1 MSVVRTTELTG
12 GDRAAARRLTAS
24 LRDLMRAAA
33 RADVR
38 ERVWNAV
45 ADGVDELTARL
56 GPPAR
61 AGGVRPA
68 LDAAADARARQEVLP
83 AGAYHAF
90 AVPLDLTFAPDGR
103 SARGEWTGDVLLEG
117 PLGLVHG
124 GIVAWAFD
132 VVFGC
137 LVQVQG
143 QGALTRSL
151 DVRYRRPTPLGV
163 PLVLEAEVVESS
175 DRTTSVIGALSHD
188 GTVTARAKG
197 DFVVPAR

>member
-12 GDRAAARRLTAS
+12 GDRVAVRRLTAS
-24 LRDLMRAAA
+24 LRDLLRAAA

-38 ERVWNAV
+38 EQVWHAV

-56 GPPAR
+56 GPPVR
-61 AGGVRPA
+61 ASGVRPA
-68 LDAAADARARQEVLP
+68 LDAASEARSRQATLP
-83 AGAYHAF
+83 TGDYHAF
-90 AVPLDLTFAPDGR
+90 ALPLELTFAPDGR
-103 SARGEWTGDVLLEG
+103 SVRGEWRGDVLVEG

-143 QGALTRSL
+143 QGYLTRSL

-163 PLVLEAEVVESS
+163 PLVLEAHVVESS
-175 DRTTSVIGALSHD
+175 DRTTSVAGTLSHD
-188 GTVTARAKG
+188 GTVTARATG
-197 DFVVPAR
+197 DFVVPSR